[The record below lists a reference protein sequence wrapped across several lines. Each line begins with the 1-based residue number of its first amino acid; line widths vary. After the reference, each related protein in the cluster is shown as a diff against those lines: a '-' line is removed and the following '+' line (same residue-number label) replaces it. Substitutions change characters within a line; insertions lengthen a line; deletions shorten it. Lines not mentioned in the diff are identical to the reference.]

1 MEELKSVAFIASILI
16 NYLRVCFFAEID
28 SLCIFLFA
36 ESQLNSFVQMK
47 DAWKM
52 CLYFITHT
60 HNEYVMMYA
69 MNVLEVK
76 KKKKEGKKLL
86 WFDINS
92 AFSLLCT
99 IFWCIYSLSCSVS
112 VPWYVIFIFYIFFKQ
127 LFFPLGKA
135 QQLQEQCCPFLPVCT
150 VFVYV
155 WMPLFG
161 CSGNVCRCWV
171 V

>member
-16 NYLRVCFFAEID
+16 NYLRVFFFAEID

-76 KKKKEGKKLL
+76 KKKGKK
-86 WFDINS
+86 NS
-92 AFSLLCT
+92 YDLILIQPSHYCVQFSDAF
-99 IFWCIYSLSCSVS
+99 IV
-112 VPWYVIFIFYIFFKQ
+112 
-127 LFFPLGKA
+127 
-135 QQLQEQCCPFLPVCT
+135 
-150 VFVYV
+150 
-155 WMPLFG
+155 
-161 CSGNVCRCWV
+161 
-171 V
+171 